1 MSVDIVIEVPAREW
15 LTSNGRYHWAD
26 KARRTRAIRWR
37 AQAAALAHRMPD
49 GRRHRR
55 PWYAGRVRVTA
66 TIQGRRAGRMDP
78 ANAYP
83 TIKAALDGLTDA
95 GVWVDDDSSHVVG
108 PDMRRGDPDN
118 HLPTGAH
125 RVTITIEKEKL

>member
-1 MSVDIVIEVPAREW
+1 MSVDIVIVVPAREW

-26 KARRTRAIRWR
+26 RSRRTAAVRRRAW
-37 AQAAALAHRMPD
+37 AAALAHRMPD

-55 PWYAGRVRVTA
+55 PWYEGRVRVTA
-66 TIQGRRAGRMDP
+66 TIQGRMAGRMDP

-83 TIKAALDGLTDA
+83 TVKAALDGLTDA
-95 GVWVDDDSSHVVG
+95 GVWVDDDSRHVVG

-125 RVTITIEKEKL
+125 RVTITITELGG